1 MHLAVRLRPDNDLP
15 LTLSPTNDAIHR
27 LLNDPPTPTLM
38 SHTHPTPA
46 SSSNFQLIFNNALK
60 AYEKQ
65 TKKDL
70 LAHPLAAELQSCD
83 SPTSILAV
91 LQQQVQDFNR
101 SQSSN
106 ERLTKWLDPTVNVL
120 YAFSET
126 LGEGVSLV
134 CLGMRARLSRVSY
147 TYFSGFFTSES
158 DLCWSRCSPLGVYP
172 SESISISQINIYDPQ
187 AANDVR
193 ASQDTLADIF
203 ERIENFFR
211 RVESYTEISPT
222 PEMMDIIGKILVEVL
237 SILAIATKEIKQGR
251 TSE

>member
-1 MHLAVRLRPDNDLP
+1 
-15 LTLSPTNDAIHR
+15 
-27 LLNDPPTPTLM
+27 M
-38 SHTHPTPA
+38 SRTHSTPA

-60 AYEKQ
+60 EYEKQ

-101 SQSSN
+101 ARSSN
-106 ERLTKWLDPTVNVL
+106 ERLTNWLDPTVNVL

-126 LGEGVSLV
+126 LGEGVSMV
-134 CLGMRARLSRVSY
+134 CLGMRARPSRVSH
-147 TYFSGFFTSES
+147 TYFSGFLTSES

-172 SESISISQINIYDPQ
+172 PESTFRTRINIYDPQ
-187 AANDVR
+187 AAKDVR
-193 ASQDTLADIF
+193 ASQDTLADMF

-211 RVESYTEISPT
+211 RLESYTEIPAT

>member
-1 MHLAVRLRPDNDLP
+1 
-15 LTLSPTNDAIHR
+15 
-27 LLNDPPTPTLM
+27 M
-38 SHTHPTPA
+38 SRTHSTPA

-70 LAHPLAAELQSCD
+70 LAHPLAAELQSCN

-101 SQSSN
+101 SRSSH
-106 ERLTKWLDPTVNVL
+106 ERLTNWLNPTVNVL

-134 CLGMRARLSRVSY
+134 CLGMSARLLCVSH
-147 TYFSGFFTSES
+147 TYFAGFFTSES
-158 DLCWSRCSPLGVYP
+158 DLCWSRCSPLGVCP
-172 SESISISQINIYDPQ
+172 SEYLYATQINIHDHQ
-187 AANDVR
+187 AAKDVR

-211 RVESYTEISPT
+211 RVENYTEIPPT
-222 PEMMDIIGKILVEVL
+222 LEMTDIIGKILVEVL

>member
-1 MHLAVRLRPDNDLP
+1 
-15 LTLSPTNDAIHR
+15 
-27 LLNDPPTPTLM
+27 M
-38 SHTHPTPA
+38 SRTHSTPA

-70 LAHPLAAELQSCD
+70 LAHPLAAELQSCS
-83 SPTSILAV
+83 SPTAILAV

-101 SQSSN
+101 SRTSN

-120 YAFSET
+120 FAFSDT

-134 CLGMRARLSRVSY
+134 CLGMSTRLRCISHA
-147 TYFSGFFTSES
+147 YFAGFFTSES

-172 SESISISQINIYDPQ
+172 SEHLYATEINTYDLQ
-187 AANDVR
+187 AAKDVR
-193 ASQDTLADIF
+193 ASQDTLVDIF

-211 RVESYTEISPT
+211 RLENYTEIPPT